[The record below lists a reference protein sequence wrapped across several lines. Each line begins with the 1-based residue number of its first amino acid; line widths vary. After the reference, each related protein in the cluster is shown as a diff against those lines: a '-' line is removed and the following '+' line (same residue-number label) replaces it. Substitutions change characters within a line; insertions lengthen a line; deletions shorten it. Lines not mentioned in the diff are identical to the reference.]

1 MLMINW
7 KAEHN
12 NVRMEVR
19 GSCEEMPISVWPK
32 HELTLFRSGK
42 PKMVLRS
49 ETYQHSIQGG

>member
-1 MLMINW
+1 MLMFNW

-19 GSCEEMPISVWPK
+19 GSGEGMLIGVWPE

-49 ETYQHSIQGG
+49 RTSQHSIQGG